1 MKANSCDLV
10 TFPTA
15 YTLYNRNDYKR
26 CVCESWFM
34 EEGDCILGKSDD
46 KDKLPKTDD
55 GKTEAQRAAE
65 TKKDLDASHGVLGK
79 PDEKPQAAA

>member
-1 MKANSCDLV
+1 
-10 TFPTA
+10 
-15 YTLYNRNDYKR
+15 
-26 CVCESWFM
+26 M

-55 GKTEAQRAAE
+55 GKTDAQRAAE

-79 PDEKPQAAA
+79 ADEKP